1 MAVRIMTLDPGVT
14 TGWAVYPDET
24 QPNSSYPIKL
34 GQHTGALLDLEMLL
48 DRYQPD
54 VVIFE
59 SFKYQRRDK
68 VVLYP
73 REVIGVIKLWCERRG
88 IQPIEQT
95 PSQAKNL
102 WTDDKIKKLGLW
114 MPSFKHAMDA
124 LRHLLYYLVVTKGDR
139 SWLEPLRPETTT
151 FQE

>member
-1 MAVRIMTLDPGVT
+1 MVVMAFDPGVT
-14 TGWAVYPDET
+14 TGWAAWPD
-24 QPNSSYPIKL
+24 PNAPLSSKQIHL
-34 GQHTGALLDLEMLL
+34 GQHTGSLLSLEMLL
-48 DRYQPD
+48 DAWQPD

-88 IQPIEQT
+88 IEPIEQT

-102 WTDDKIKKLGLW
+102 WTDDKIKKLNLW
-114 MPSFKHAMDA
+114 MPSFRHAMDA

-139 SWLEPLRPETTT
+139 SWLEPLRPD
-151 FQE
+151 